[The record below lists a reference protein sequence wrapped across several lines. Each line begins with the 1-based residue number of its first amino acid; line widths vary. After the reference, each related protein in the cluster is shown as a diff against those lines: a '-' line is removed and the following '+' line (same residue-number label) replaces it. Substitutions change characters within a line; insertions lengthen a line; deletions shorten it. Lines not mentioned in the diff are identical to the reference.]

1 MATAA
6 LWLMNSRWSVR
17 LLSVSVDVAAATDRL
32 SRLERGL
39 LTIARGGERKEVVP
53 PVVERARVLADEVY
67 VDDASPD
74 GTPWAPVKKSDGN
87 ALEETGAMRASL
99 YSERGPYRPNGFF
112 VVVGYGDEKA
122 RHHHYGTKHGGPIS
136 DDARK
141 PFHPKRLRLGRF
153 ENVRRSS
160 FLDPSSGAFGQAERQ
175 HLPARPL
182 LPIGDIQ
189 APRWVSELESTWS
202 VSFTAWMQRE
212 LSF

>member
-1 MATAA
+1 
-6 LWLMNSRWSVR
+6 LVP
-17 LLSVSVDVAAATDRL
+17 LLSVKVDVAAATERL

-39 LTIARGGERKEVVP
+39 RTIARGGERKDVVP
-53 PVVERARVLADEVY
+53 PVVEKTLALADEVY
-67 VDDASPD
+67 NLDASPD
-74 GTPWAPVKKSDGN
+74 GTPWVPVKKPDGQ

-99 YSERGPYRPNGFF
+99 YAERGPYRPDGFF

-141 PFHPKRLRLGRF
+141 PFHPKRLRLGKF

-160 FLDPSSGAFGQAERQ
+160 FLDPSTGAFGQDERQ
-175 HLPARPL
+175 HIPARPL

-189 APRWVSELESTWS
+189 APRWASELESTWL
-202 VSFTAWMQRE
+202 VSFEAWMQKE
-212 LSF
+212 LSL